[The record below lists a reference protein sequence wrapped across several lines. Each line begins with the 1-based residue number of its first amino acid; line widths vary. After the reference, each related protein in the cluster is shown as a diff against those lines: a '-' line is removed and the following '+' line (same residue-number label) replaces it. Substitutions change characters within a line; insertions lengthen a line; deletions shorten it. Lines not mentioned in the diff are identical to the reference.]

1 MFLSWQSK
9 HVTLRFS
16 SAYMVYVYIQ
26 NTVLCTLGAVPGETR
41 GARRGRAGGTGHG
54 ALVARVGVPHTRP
67 GRRVAR
73 PVPFGFAA
81 FVSDTLIVGICA
93 RETARGETYGTFH
106 AVA

>member
-41 GARRGRAGGTGHG
+41 GARRGRALG
-54 ALVARVGVPHTRP
+54 ARLVGVPHTRP